1 MPSGRHT
8 VSCLKSFQG
17 LDWRQMDISGD
28 LQRCFADS
36 APQCLGLGDAP
47 VLSEQVELADGLNP

>member
-1 MPSGRHT
+1 MPSEQAYRQF
-8 VSCLKSFQG
+8 LKSLQG